1 MSLAGIPQ
9 ARGAELDRR
18 ANFGRKSRGGMKRT
32 PTAVAAADEDRAPLL
47 GDEPSKSRRRRAIEN
62 WQRGRILPVVGL
74 LAVFYLL
81 DVQELVY
88 AAFTSVSCDPPTVRA
103 GVNVSCDVRT
113 LALSRERGL
122 TLTQL
127 GFAGALVLE
136 RSAPHDY
143 RVSFATN
150 VSGRAG
156 VLVEHGYF
164 WTTSVVDVAPGPASP
179 GHVEVACEPPRVAV
193 GEQVRCKVVP
203 CDEFWNPTE
212 VEQTAAGHFT
222 VARSGSA
229 GELTVHDDHVS
240 FAATAAGRAGVVVT
254 LGGRS
259 RQHEVEVT

>member
-1 MSLAGIPQ
+1 M
-9 ARGAELDRR
+9 
-18 ANFGRKSRGGMKRT
+18 
-32 PTAVAAADEDRAPLL
+32 
-47 GDEPSKSRRRRAIEN
+47 
-62 WQRGRILPVVGL
+62 
-74 LAVFYLL
+74 
-81 DVQELVY
+81 
-88 AAFTSVSCDPPTVRA
+88 
-103 GVNVSCDVRT
+103 
-113 LALSRERGL
+113 
-122 TLTQL
+122 
-127 GFAGALVLE
+127 LE

-164 WTTSVVDVAPGPASP
+164 WTTSVVDVAPGPAAP